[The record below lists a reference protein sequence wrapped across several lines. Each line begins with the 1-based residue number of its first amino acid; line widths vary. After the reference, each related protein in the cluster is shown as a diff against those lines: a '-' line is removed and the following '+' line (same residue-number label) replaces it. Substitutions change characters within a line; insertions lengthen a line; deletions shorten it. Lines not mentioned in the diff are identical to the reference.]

1 MLRRKTLAK
10 GLHKLTNGLNRCV
23 VGQIEG
29 GLSLFFLYFM
39 KKINSYFIPY
49 KYYLVYLHHKNISY
63 GKSYTRTFD
72 TRIKANEAE
81 RLVFQQH
88 FCRLYC
94 IYA

>member
-1 MLRRKTLAK
+1 MLRRKTLTK

-29 GLSLFFLYFM
+29 VLSLFFVLYE
-39 KKINSYFIPY
+39 KINSYFIPY
-49 KYYLVYLHHKNISY
+49 KHYLVYLHHNNISY

-72 TRIKANEAE
+72 TRIKGNEAE

-88 FCRLYC
+88 FCRLYG